1 MLRTLP
7 IVLCLLLAAPA
18 ARACGEGRF
27 NNGSG
32 LAYQTYLAPRPA
44 TVLILDAA
52 PGEERQALYA
62 GLIRA
67 GHRVTVVRDD
77 AALGDALAAGG
88 VDVVIGGLEVVQSLP
103 ASSAHPLP
111 IVTRDQ
117 RDAARSRFGAVL
129 VDGAGLT
136 QYLKGIHR
144 ALAAAR

>member
-1 MLRTLP
+1 MLRALP
-7 IVLCLLLAAPA
+7 IVLSLLLAAPVA
-18 ARACGEGRF
+18 QACGEGRF

-32 LAYQTYLAPRPA
+32 LAYQAYLAPRPA

-62 GLIRA
+62 GLVRA

-103 ASSAHPLP
+103 ATTAHPLP
-111 IVTRDQ
+111 IVPRAQ
-117 RDAARSRFGAVL
+117 RDAARSRFGVVL

-144 ALAAAR
+144 VLAAAR